1 MKTKKEKNDIL
12 FLFVV
17 IALGSILLFVF
28 PQRRVDVYKSTLK
41 FFIEM
46 IVVMPAVVI
55 LMGLFSE
62 FVSKDI
68 VMKYLSKKAGFK
80 SVLFGIFLGSL
91 PTGPLYIAFPI
102 ANVLLEK
109 GARVS
114 CIVAFLSSWACIKIP
129 QEMVEIQF
137 LGFKFMILRLSL
149 TIIFVSLMS
158 FYIEYKVVG
167 RKKGELI

>member
-1 MKTKKEKNDIL
+1 MKSKKGKNDVL
-12 FLFVV
+12 FLILVV
-17 IALGSILLFVF
+17 ALGSFLLLVF
-28 PQRRVDVYKSTLK
+28 PERRSCVYKSTLK

-46 IVVMPAVVI
+46 ITVMPAVVV

-91 PTGPLYIAFPI
+91 PTGPLYVAFPV
-102 ANVLLEK
+102 ANLLLEK

-149 TIIFVSLMS
+149 TIVFVSLMS
-158 FYIEYKVVG
+158 FYIEYKVVEG
-167 RKKGELI
+167 KKER